1 MKPWW
6 LSIEDEVDVF
16 RLKSEEALDRPDRS
30 EGGRMQAERHTRF
43 HLIPAFGPSPRPI
56 SYYTWCTSRTYRLR
70 PFRL

>member
-16 RLKSEEALDRPDRS
+16 RLKSEEALDRPNRS

-43 HLIPAFGPSPRPI
+43 SGQLISAFGPSPRPI
-56 SYYTWCTSRTYRLR
+56 SYAT
-70 PFRL
+70 